1 MTNQV
6 YSLEDLGKPLMA
18 MTQVEVSRVLNV
30 AKQMAV
36 SDVKNNFQK
45 SRAPDG
51 TPWVSLAW
59 PRPGG
64 PGKPL
69 YDTGVL
75 MNSIR
80 ATVSGGVLSVFTDV
94 AYAGLHQYGGTIRPV
109 RAKKLAI
116 PVTREAKRAGSPRKM
131 TGLQFA
137 MFPSGKGIAHTQQG
151 TGNRASRTVHF
162 VLVDEVTVPAR
173 PFLGFSPAFVQR
185 LGRLFADELQR
196 AGEQMGQDR
205 RPPPIQNRVR

>member
-1 MTNQV
+1 MTNQTF
-6 YSLEDLGKPLMA
+6 SLEDLGKPLMA
-18 MTQVEVSRVLNV
+18 LTQVEVTRVLNV
-30 AKQMAV
+30 AKQLAV

-51 TPWVSLAW
+51 TPWVPLAW
-59 PRPGG
+59 PRPSG

-109 RAKKLAI
+109 KARKLAI

-131 TGLQFA
+131 VGLRFA
-137 MFPSGKGIAHTQQG
+137 TFPSGKGIAYTQQG

-173 PFLGFSPAFVQR
+173 PFLGFSPAFVER

-196 AGEQMGQDR
+196 AGERQGQTYQM
-205 RPPPIQNRVR
+205 RPTQNSVR